1 MYASLGKAAVVAQH
15 ASWAGHS
22 NEQSEGS
29 TARLRLRGAVDDS
42 CVCQGQGELTGGP
55 RLSPYPSEGG
65 PRLLWSYVGQQK
77 TRSCHAGDLD
87 HSKEGPPS
95 SLSSVGAG
103 LGVVWWVTYCV
114 SAQLEPTPCCPYQ
127 IAKARVVRGD
137 TGLGRWASGEGSVCQ
152 VPCTPAAKLTPRPR
166 GCSPVPGRFRPMRT
180 RMTCLEGKHAEGRGR
195 TCRVVTARRSCS

>member
-1 MYASLGKAAVVAQH
+1 MSSQKAALPASALEGLWMTPACVRGRENSLEAPGCHPTHQREGPGCFGIMLASRRH
-15 ASWAGHS
+15 AAAMQGTWT
-22 NEQSEGS
+22 
-29 TARLRLRGAVDDS
+29 TARS
-42 CVCQGQGELTGGP
+42 
-55 RLSPYPSEGG
+55 
-65 PRLLWSYVGQQK
+65 
-77 TRSCHAGDLD
+77 RS
-87 HSKEGPPS
+87 PS

-195 TCRVVTARRSCS
+195 TCRVMTARRSCS